1 MKSGWIKI
9 YRSIQESCSRRG
21 YGADTL
27 GVMVWLLVSANYAPT
42 ENPHGG
48 TIQPGE
54 LIINMHKSAREL
66 DVSFWRFYAIIQKL
80 SEDGFISV
88 KTATRAGVK
97 IAIKKFMDYQGN
109 STNNKTNNYPFTE
122 STTYEDSTNNNAN
135 NSKKN
140 TKNANNSTNNKTNNY
155 PSTESTTYED
165 STNNNANNSTNNN
178 GASLKE
184 INKEININTDIVP
197 EVLPP
202 QNTPGPASEF
212 VLESEPSKPKKPEIT
227 FDYDHGCQFGGS
239 GLEAAKQ
246 LWSEA
251 YPGLD
256 IEGQLQQA
264 RAWLFANSSPAKRK
278 KDIKAFLC
286 RWMKKAQEIQDKRDA
301 WKGASGKAKSISEKQ
316 KEWATGK
323 FTGDYGAPEKDD
335 EYLNLLTTTTTTTN
349 QGA

>member
-109 STNNKTNNYPFTE
+109 STNNKTNNYPF
-122 STTYEDSTNNNAN
+122 
-135 NSKKN
+135 
-140 TKNANNSTNNKTNNY
+140 
-155 PSTESTTYED
+155 TESTTYED